1 MSRIR
6 AWENANNRDSK
17 SHIRVNSTS
26 LEWGEEEARPC
37 AIQTLSN
44 GSIYDYSNGFISF
57 CFVVVWLG
65 LCFFSTLKHNI
76 VCFTFL
82 LFFFHPLSLK
92 VDNYTGCGLIS

>member
-1 MSRIR
+1 MSRIP

-65 LCFFSTLKHNI
+65 LCFFFHTKTQYCLFHLSA
-76 VCFTFL
+76 
-82 LFFFHPLSLK
+82 FFFFFIHSL
-92 VDNYTGCGLIS
+92 